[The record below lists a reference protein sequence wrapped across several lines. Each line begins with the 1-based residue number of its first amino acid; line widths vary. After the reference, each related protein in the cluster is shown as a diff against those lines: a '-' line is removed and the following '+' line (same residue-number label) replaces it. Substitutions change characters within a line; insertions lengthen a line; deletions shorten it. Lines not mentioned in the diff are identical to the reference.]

1 MSESTDYVCKV
12 KIACQLSFIFWVLMI
27 ILMFYAT
34 VEAGPRMLGTF
45 FLLFSV
51 LLVTPFLP
59 DGARSY
65 EDLGS
70 CNECEE
76 D

>member
-1 MSESTDYVCKV
+1 M
-12 KIACQLSFIFWVLMI
+12 L

-65 EDLGS
+65 EELGNCS
-70 CNECEE
+70 EFDEE
-76 D
+76 

>member
-1 MSESTDYVCKV
+1 M
-12 KIACQLSFIFWVLMI
+12 F

-34 VEAGPRMLGTF
+34 FETGPRTLGTF

-51 LLVTPFLP
+51 LLAAPFLP

-65 EDLGS
+65 EELGS
-70 CNECEE
+70 CDECEE
-76 D
+76 E

>member
-1 MSESTDYVCKV
+1 LSESTDYVYKV
-12 KIACQLSFIFWVLMI
+12 KIAFQLSFIFWVIMF

-34 VEAGPRMLGTF
+34 FETGPRTLGTF

-51 LLVTPFLP
+51 LLTAPFLP

-65 EDLGS
+65 EELGS
-70 CNECEE
+70 CDECEE
-76 D
+76 E